1 MHRDK
6 STSKRCPHLAAKI
19 PPSEHRSEWS
29 GLSET
34 HSTEVFTAST
44 ATLLRHWILGQCV
57 GSSSLMLVNSQH
69 GQLRR
74 MQRAATQ
81 SARNFFQTSSELA
94 LRVSVSVFVSSYSF
108 HLWLFSLRG
117 HRVGRPAQRTVNA
130 IVSLKNVQAS
140 VLERSFLEKL
150 MAVLALGMTKS

>member
-1 MHRDK
+1 MHRNRN
-6 STSKRCPHLAAKI
+6 TSKRCPHLAAKI

-44 ATLLRHWILGQCV
+44 ATLLRHWILAHCV
-57 GSSSLMLVNSQH
+57 GSTSLMLLNCQH
-69 GQLRR
+69 GQRRR

-94 LRVSVSVFVSSYSF
+94 FRVSVSVFVSSCSF

-117 HRVGRPAQRTVNA
+117 RRLGRPAQCTVNA

-140 VLERSFLEKL
+140 ILGRSFLEKL
-150 MAVLALGMTKS
+150 MAVLALGMTTS